1 VEVHPPHGSI
11 RSVKDFMLHL
21 LAITIGLLIALGL
34 EASVEWMHHRHLVRE
49 ARENIAQEVRDNQ
62 QSLAKEMSA
71 LPNEKMQ
78 LEALLRVV
86 SDRQNGRA
94 TRPSENLVWN
104 VTRLSDSSWNTAF
117 STGAVAHMNYE
128 EVRRYSQ
135 LYALQQM
142 FNATMDRYLE
152 SRRDMY
158 AFLTRMDLPDKP
170 SSAEFES
177 GKRVITSGIMTG
189 QFLREIG
196 QALSDGYGKFPAEGT
211 PEP

>member
-1 VEVHPPHGSI
+1 
-11 RSVKDFMLHL
+11 MLHL

-34 EASVEWMHHRHLVRE
+34 EASVEYMHHRHLVRE

-104 VTRLSDSSWNTAF
+104 VTRLSDSSWNTGF

-158 AFLTRMDLPDKP
+158 AFLTLMDLPDKP
-170 SSAEFES
+170 SAAEFES
-177 GKRVITSGIMTG
+177 GKGVITSGIMTG

-196 QALSDGYGKFPAEGT
+196 QALSGGYGKFPAEGT